1 MSIVLQFIDIIE
13 SDIIDKNY
21 QLSNYKDDIITYH
34 WLQKNIILEI
44 LIKENI
50 CAIKNN
56 DNVSW
61 YSLEDEDIEIKSSRI
76 VLTLNRFILKLKD

>member
-1 MSIVLQFIDIIE
+1 MSIVLQFINIIE
-13 SDIIDKNY
+13 SNIIDKNY

-34 WLQKNIILEI
+34 WLQKNIILDI

-61 YSLEDEDIEIKSSRI
+61 YSLDDEDIETKSSRI
-76 VLTLNRFILKLKD
+76 LLTLNRFILKSKG